1 MVEPELVASPQPLA
15 PSRQTIYAVLP
26 MGSAH
31 GWGVCGKYLS
41 RELARLADVRLV
53 AEPFDLNT
61 VGDELD
67 FYDLLPL
74 VATGAERER
83 LLAPAAVGAPVLN
96 YIPGKEL
103 APSLPNLRGT
113 RNVGYTFF
121 EENLLPAE
129 SIQNAARYFDIVAT
143 GSSWCTDVL
152 RSYGLERV
160 ETVIQG
166 VDTSIFRPA
175 PNGKEL
181 FRDRFVVFSGGKL
194 EFRKGQDI
202 VIQAFKAFQQRHD
215 DVLLVN
221 AWNNPWDFSLATMAV
236 STYIRFAP
244 RAREHV
250 AMVSQV
256 LADNGIDLSRAIII
270 PARPNAMMARVYQN
284 SDVGLFPNRCEGG
297 TNLVLMEYMACGRPA
312 IASNSSGHKDV
323 VNDSNALLVKTMGQV
338 TMSDHGA
345 PIAVWDD
352 PSIDETIEQLEWAY
366 QHRPA
371 LEALAEQAGR
381 DMAHMTWKRSAADFY
396 AMLTDE

>member
-129 SIQNAARYFDIVAT
+129 SIRNAARYFDVVAT
-143 GSSWCTDVL
+143 GSS
-152 RSYGLERV
+152 
-160 ETVIQG
+160 
-166 VDTSIFRPA
+166 
-175 PNGKEL
+175 
-181 FRDRFVVFSGGKL
+181 
-194 EFRKGQDI
+194 
-202 VIQAFKAFQQRHD
+202 
-215 DVLLVN
+215 
-221 AWNNPWDFSLATMAV
+221 
-236 STYIRFAP
+236 
-244 RAREHV
+244 
-250 AMVSQV
+250 
-256 LADNGIDLSRAIII
+256 
-270 PARPNAMMARVYQN
+270 
-284 SDVGLFPNRCEGG
+284 
-297 TNLVLMEYMACGRPA
+297 
-312 IASNSSGHKDV
+312 
-323 VNDSNALLVKTMGQV
+323 
-338 TMSDHGA
+338 
-345 PIAVWDD
+345 
-352 PSIDETIEQLEWAY
+352 
-366 QHRPA
+366 
-371 LEALAEQAGR
+371 
-381 DMAHMTWKRSAADFY
+381 
-396 AMLTDE
+396 